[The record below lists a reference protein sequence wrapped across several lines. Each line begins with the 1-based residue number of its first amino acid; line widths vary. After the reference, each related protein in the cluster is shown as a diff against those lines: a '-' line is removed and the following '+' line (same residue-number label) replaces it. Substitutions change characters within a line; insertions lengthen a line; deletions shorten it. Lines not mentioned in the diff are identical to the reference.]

1 MKNESW
7 ALALKVMAKLSGWIA
22 FPVIIATFLGKW
34 LDKKF
39 GSEPWLFLGT
49 VGLAFIVSM
58 YGLIINALQ
67 EFKKI
72 DAEYAKNKKEEENNK
87 DSNNLSKK

>member
-7 ALALKVMAKLSGWIA
+7 SLALKVMAKLSGWIA
-22 FPVIIATFLGKW
+22 FPIIIATFLGQW

-39 GSEPWLFLGT
+39 GTEPWLFLGT
-49 VGLAFIVSM
+49 VGLAFLISM
-58 YGLIINALQ
+58 YGLITNALS

-72 DAEYAKNKKEEENNK
+72 DKEYEENKKDKDNK
-87 DSNNLSKK
+87 QKK